1 MKVLL
6 IGSGGREHA
15 IAWKLAQSYQ
25 VHKIYCAP
33 GNGGT
38 AIEDK
43 CENVNITEI
52 DELLCFAEKN
62 NIDIT
67 VVGPEAPLIKGITDK
82 FKGKGLK
89 IFGPSE
95 KAALLEGSKAYAKEF
110 MKKYK
115 VKTAAYDV
123 FEDYKTAEE
132 YLQSCSFPIVIK
144 ADGLAAGKGV
154 AICDSYEE
162 ARDAVESFMVK
173 DIFKGAGKK
182 LVIEEYLKGF
192 EASILAVTDGN
203 TIIPMLSA
211 KDHKTIYE
219 NNEGPNTGGM
229 GAIAPNPYFTKEMFE
244 SFKRDIMAPT
254 LSGIREEN
262 MDYIGIIFFG
272 VMVNEKGVYL
282 LEYNVRMG
290 DPETQAVLPLMESD
304 FLDIINK
311 ALNGALHNTEIAWK
325 DKYSCCV
332 VAASEGYPIEYN
344 AGFVINGTEKVKGKV
359 FIAGAKKRDK
369 ELLTTGGR
377 VLCVACIGNTLEEAA
392 GKAYKEIEAINFKG
406 IYYRKDIGK
415 KLKNVSAD
423 IN

>member
-15 IAWKLAQSYQ
+15 IAWKLAQSDT
-25 VHKIYCAP
+25 VRKIYCAP

-38 AIEDK
+38 ATEDK

-52 DELLCFAEKN
+52 DELLRFAEKN
-62 NIDIT
+62 SIDIT
-67 VVGPEAPLIKGITDK
+67 FVGPEAPLIKGITDK
-82 FKGKGLK
+82 FKEKGLK

-95 KAALLEGSKAYAKEF
+95 RAAMLEGSKAYAKEF

-115 VKTAAYDV
+115 VKTAAYEV

-132 YLQSCSFPIVIK
+132 YLQNCHFPIVVK

-154 AICDSYEE
+154 AICNSYEE
-162 ARDAVESFMVK
+162 AKEAVESFMVK

-192 EASILAVTDGN
+192 EASILAVTDGKS
-203 TIIPMLSA
+203 IIPMLSA

-229 GAIAPNPYFTKEMFE
+229 GAVAPNPNFTNEMFE
-244 SFKRDIMAPT
+244 SFKQDIMAPT
-254 LSGIREEN
+254 LMGIIEEN
-262 MDYIGIIFFG
+262 MDYVGIIFFG
-272 VMVNEKGVYL
+272 VMINEKGVYL

-304 FLDIINK
+304 FMDVINN
-311 ALNGALHNTEIAWK
+311 ALNGTLYNTEIAWK
-325 DKYSCCV
+325 DKCSCCV
-332 VAASEGYPIEYN
+332 VAASEGYPVEYN
-344 AGFVINGTEKVKGKV
+344 AGFIINGTEKAKGRV

-369 ELLTTGGR
+369 ELLTSGGR
-377 VLCVACIGNTLEEAA
+377 VLCVNCIGNTLEEARS
-392 GKAYKEIEAINFKG
+392 KAYEEIEAIDFKG

-415 KLKNVSAD
+415 KY
-423 IN
+423 I

>member
-15 IAWKLAQSYQ
+15 IAWKLAQSDK

-38 AIEDK
+38 AMEDK
-43 CENVNITEI
+43 CENVNIREI
-52 DELLCFAEKN
+52 DELLSFAEKN
-62 NIDIT
+62 KIDIT
-67 VVGPEAPLIKGITDK
+67 VVGPEAPLIKGIADK
-82 FKGKGLK
+82 FKEKGLK

-95 KAALLEGSKAYAKEF
+95 KAAMLEGSKAYAKEF

-115 VKTAAYDV
+115 VKTAAYEV
-123 FEDYKTAEE
+123 FEDYKKAEA
-132 YLQSCSFPIVIK
+132 YLQSCTFPIVIK

-154 AICDSYEE
+154 VICNSYEE
-162 ARDAVESFMVK
+162 AKEAVESFMVK

-192 EASILAVTDGN
+192 EASMLAVTDGKS
-203 TIIPMLSA
+203 IVPMLSA

-229 GAIAPNPYFTKEMFE
+229 GAVSPNPYFTNEMYE
-244 SFKRDIMAPT
+244 SFKHDIMAPT
-254 LSGIREEN
+254 LRGIGEED

-272 VMVNEKGVYL
+272 VMINENGVYL

-304 FLDIINK
+304 FMDIINK
-311 ALNGALHNTEIAWK
+311 AINRALLNTEFAWK
-325 DKYSCCV
+325 DRYSCCI
-332 VAASEGYPIEYN
+332 VAASEGYPGEYN
-344 AGFVINGTEKVKGKV
+344 TGFAINGTGKVKGKV
-359 FIAGAKKRDK
+359 FIAGAKKSDK
-369 ELLTTGGR
+369 ELSTTGGR
-377 VLCVACIGNTLEEAA
+377 VLCVTCIGNTLEEASV
-392 GKAYKEIEAINFKG
+392 KAYQDIGTIDFKG

-415 KLKNVSAD
+415 K
-423 IN
+423 